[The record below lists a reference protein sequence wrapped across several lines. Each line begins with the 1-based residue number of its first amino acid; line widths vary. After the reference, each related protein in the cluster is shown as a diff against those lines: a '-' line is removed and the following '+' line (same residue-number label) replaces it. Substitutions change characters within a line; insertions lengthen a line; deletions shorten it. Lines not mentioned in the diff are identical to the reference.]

1 MFLSDIM
8 NRKSVQLKTGSKNTT
23 RVTSQQWLFSSQ
35 SERIEG
41 DADGSSAHNLII
53 GKVCS
58 WILKSGVSEV
68 SDRHLSMFTWGLCVP
83 GLMLSGCFSP
93 GRVSQGKMVRMRWV
107 SLAYVTRPEEDTCPP
122 VDPQPAGG
130 TVCVGRQPAAEALGD
145 QSPLSRLATGTW
157 NQFGGEG
164 AWAGVWVWE
173 VLASYSRV
181 YLNAWFHSEISLL
194 KRGWTPVWGCP
205 RWEGSGPG
213 ARSLSISGFTSE
225 GREDRSKAECSS
237 FYWSET
243 KYKPTIQKHWLI
255 ALICMSLTE
264 ISLWHPH
271 IGCVPKRL
279 ADYNQSVNQSYPTDT
294 PNLNLLCA

>member
-1 MFLSDIM
+1 MVLSDIT
-8 NRKSVQLKTGSKNTT
+8 NRKSVQLKTGSKNFL
-23 RVTSQQWLFSSQ
+23 TSCKESRSLFSQ

-58 WILKSGVSEV
+58 WILKSGVSEG
-68 SDRHLSMFTWGLCVP
+68 SNHHLSMFTWGLCVL
-83 GLMLSGCFSP
+83 GLMLSGCFCP
-93 GRVSQGKMVRMRWV
+93 WEGLQRPNGEDEVSVF
-107 SLAYVTRPEEDTCPP
+107 SLWDSAWRGYMPTCRPTGCRRHS
-122 VDPQPAGG
+122 VW
-130 TVCVGRQPAAEALGD
+130 RQPAAEALGD

-181 YLNAWFHSEISLL
+181 YLNARLHSEISLL

-213 ARSLSISGFTSE
+213 AMSLSISGFTSE
-225 GREDRSKAECSS
+225 GREDRTKAECS
-237 FYWSET
+237 
-243 KYKPTIQKHWLI
+243 
-255 ALICMSLTE
+255 
-264 ISLWHPH
+264 
-271 IGCVPKRL
+271 
-279 ADYNQSVNQSYPTDT
+279 
-294 PNLNLLCA
+294 